1 MKRFNSYLLGIL
13 GIALFD
19 SAQAAEPYGK
29 IGEKYAALGGHNS
42 ALGLPIGDEANA
54 PNGGRFH
61 DFKGGSIYWHPQI
74 GQAFAVWGLI
84 GAKFH
89 QLGNAQFGYPITD
102 ESTTPDRRGRFNH
115 FRVMQ
120 LPGKPEVSIYWTPE
134 TGAHEIQGLIRD
146 AWAKSG
152 WERGELGYPTSDEFQ
167 DGAFRRSNFE
177 HGYIQWSQK
186 SGARIVKAGAAIT
199 AQAPPKTFGTL
210 LVNGMEVSVKGRVL
224 AGDPLFLSENAVCSQ
239 WNAHLGELNAW
250 VQGQAI
256 ARINAL
262 IAAKLHRN
270 DVGMRTTGTHVNFS
284 AACSFRAE
292 VATACQD
299 SVTLRLLLPGNSFQ
313 AYLMTPVTAKDGVF
327 GDSDPKF
334 IVRADFEVTTGVRI
348 PTTPGGALGLGP
360 SNIRIFNAK
369 LESHNVTADF
379 IKAAVEIGSQFFTGK
394 DILDTL
400 LQDRMFKFDAIGTSL
415 GKLSPT
421 LRSIPSNYHIDA
433 CLRSPDV
440 FRLDG
445 TDVVDRGP
453 IVH

>member
-1 MKRFNSYLLGIL
+1 MKRLNFFLPGIL
-13 GIALFD
+13 GLVLCA
-19 SAQAAEPYGK
+19 STHAAEPYGK
-29 IGEKYAALGGHNS
+29 IGEKYAALGGHGS
-42 ALGLPIGDEANA
+42 ALGAPIGNEANA
-54 PNGGRFH
+54 PFGGRFH
-61 DFKGGSIYWHPQI
+61 DFRMGSIYWHPQI
-74 GQAFAVWGLI
+74 GQAFEVFGAI
-84 GAKFH
+84 GGKFH

-102 ESTTPDRRGRFNH
+102 ESTTPDRRGRYNH
-115 FRVMQ
+115 FRSVQ
-120 LPGKPEVSIYWTPE
+120 LPGKPESSIYWTPE
-134 TGAHEIQGLIRD
+134 TGAHEIHGLIRD

-177 HGYIQWSQK
+177 HGYIQWSQQT
-186 SGARIVKAGAAIT
+186 GARIVKAGAAIT
-199 AQAPPKTFGTL
+199 SQAPPKTFGTL
-210 LVNGMEVSVKGRVL
+210 LVNGMEVSVKGRVV
-224 AGDPLFLSENAVCSQ
+224 AGDPLFLSENAACGQ
-239 WNAHLGELNAW
+239 WKAHLGELNAW

-262 IAAKLHRN
+262 IAAKLHRT
-270 DVGMRTTGTHVNFS
+270 DVGVRTSGTHVNFS

-292 VATACQD
+292 VATACQN
-299 SVTLRLLLPGNSFQ
+299 SITLRLLLPGNSFQ

-334 IVRADFEVTTGVRI
+334 IVRADFDVTTSVRI
-348 PTTPGGALGLGP
+348 PTTPGGTLSLGP
-360 SNIRIFNAK
+360 SNIRILNAR

-400 LQDRMFKFDAIGTSL
+400 LQDRMFKFDSVGASL
-415 GKLSPT
+415 GKLSPA
-421 LRSIPSNYHIDA
+421 LHSIPSNYHIDA
-433 CLRSPDV
+433 CMRSPDV

-453 IVH
+453 VVH

>member
-1 MKRFNSYLLGIL
+1 MKRLNAFLLGIL
-13 GIALFD
+13 GGTLCAG
-19 SAQAAEPYGK
+19 AQAAEPYGK
-29 IGEKYAALGGHNS
+29 IGEKYAALGGHGGV
-42 ALGLPIGDEANA
+42 LGLPVGDEANA
-54 PNGGRFH
+54 PFGGRFH

-74 GQAFAVWGLI
+74 GQAFAVWGAI
-84 GAKFH
+84 GGKFH
-89 QLGNAQFGYPITD
+89 ALGNAGFGYPITD
-102 ESTTPDRRGRFNH
+102 ESTTPDRRGRYNH
-115 FRVMQ
+115 FRAMQ
-120 LPGKPEVSIYWTPE
+120 LPGRPESSIYWTPE
-134 TGAHEIQGLIRD
+134 TGAHEIHGLIRD
-146 AWAKSG
+146 AWAKAG
-152 WERGELGYPTSDEFQ
+152 WERGKLGYPTSDEFQ
-167 DGAFRRSNFE
+167 DGAFRRGNFE

-186 SGARIVKAGAAIT
+186 TGARIVEAGAAIT
-199 AQAPPKTFGTL
+199 SQAPRNTFGTL
-210 LVNGMEVSVKGRVL
+210 LVNGMEVSAKGRVL
-224 AGDPLFLSENAVCSQ
+224 AGDPLFLSENAVCGQ

-270 DVGMRTTGTHVNFS
+270 DVGVRTTGTHVNFS

-292 VATACQD
+292 VVTACQN

-313 AYLMTPVTAKDGVF
+313 AYLMTPVTAKNGLF

-334 IVRADFEVTTGVRI
+334 IVRADLEATTGVQI
-348 PTTPGGALGLGP
+348 PTTPGGRLGLGRT
-360 SNIRIFNAK
+360 NIRLFNAK

-379 IKAAVEIGSQFFTGK
+379 IKAAVQIGSQFFTGK

-400 LQDRMFKFDAIGTSL
+400 LQDRMFKFDGVGTTL
-415 GKLSPT
+415 ARLAPA
-421 LRSIPSNYHIDA
+421 LRSIPSNYHVDA

-453 IVH
+453 IVR